1 MRRVAVVLAA
11 IAVLARPV
19 PAAAGPE
26 AAPTAGGVT
35 YRPPVDAPLVDPFR
49 PPSQPWAPGNRG
61 VDYATAPGTP
71 VVAAAPGEVVFAGPV
86 AGTLHVVVLHDDG
99 IRTSYSFLHSVTVRR
114 GERVA
119 GGQEVGRAG
128 DRLHFGAR
136 VGDTYI
142 DPLGLFAGGPPE
154 VHLVPD
160 EERRPASEARERAG
174 LLRSLAGV
182 ASKLGRL
189 GMSALGWLRDEVGEV
204 TARPGEALW
213 DEVVDK
219 YRQVTALL
227 NYAWDINPAVG
238 LARVARAGVDWWA
251 QRERCTP
258 AEVTAPRLAQRHIA
272 VTVGGLD
279 STGARGGSPV
289 DDLDTAALGYA
300 ATDVVRFSYS
310 GEQGQTTAES
320 PYTGRDTTQDIRESA
335 RRLRRL
341 LERLEREH
349 PGVPIDILAH
359 SHGGVVAR
367 QALATETDPGDPTL
381 PPINALVTLG
391 SPHTGFELASGL
403 TLVGRT
409 GVGELAETVV
419 DGIRSDSA
427 ALRGEAIEQLAES
440 SSFVDRL
447 KRTPLPPGVKV
458 TSIGARGDMVV
469 PARHTRLD
477 GAQNIVLSSPGGAF
491 GQHSALPRSPEARR
505 EVALALAG
513 MAPTCQTLG
522 KMLADAAA
530 SEAIT
535 ASEDALALA
544 AWFGASYVD
553 RRITDALPGK
563 PGKKETD
570 HP

>member
-11 IAVLARPV
+11 IAVLSRPV
-19 PAAAGPE
+19 PAAADP
-26 AAPTAGGVT
+26 AAGVT
-35 YRPPVDAPLVDPFR
+35 YRPPVDAPLVDSFR
-49 PPSQPWAPGNRG
+49 PPPQPWAPGNRG
-61 VDYATAPGTP
+61 VDYATTPGTP
-71 VVAAAPGEVVFAGPV
+71 VAAAAPGEVVYAGRV
-86 AGTLHVVVLHDDG
+86 GGALHVVVLHEDG
-99 IRTSYSFLHSVTVRR
+99 IRTSYSFLDAVTVRR
-114 GERVA
+114 GDRVA

-182 ASKLGRL
+182 ASTLGRL
-189 GMSALGWLRDEVGEV
+189 GKGALAWARDEVGEV
-204 TARPGEALW
+204 AARPLEAAW
-213 DEVVDK
+213 DEVVDT
-219 YRQVTALL
+219 YAEVVALF
-227 NYAWDINPAVG
+227 NYAWDVNPAVG
-238 LARVARAGVDWWA
+238 LARVARAGADWWA
-251 QRERCTP
+251 QRKRCTP
-258 AEVTAPRLAQRHIA
+258 AEVVAPRLGQRHIA

-279 STGARGGSPV
+279 STGAPGGSPV
-289 DDLDTAALGYA
+289 DDLDTASLGYA
-300 ATDVVRFSYS
+300 GADVVRFSYS

-320 PYTGRDTTQDIRESA
+320 PYSGRDTSQDIRESA

-349 PGVPIDILAH
+349 PGVPIDIIAH

-391 SPHTGFELASGL
+391 TPHTGSELTSGV

-409 GVGELAETVV
+409 GVGELAETAV
-419 DGIRSDSA
+419 DGVRSDNA
-427 ALRGEAIEQLAES
+427 ALRGVAVEQLSES

-447 KRTPLPPGVKV
+447 KRTPLPPGVRV
-458 TSIGARGDMVV
+458 TSIGAQGDLVA
-469 PARHTRLD
+469 PARHTRLE
-477 GAQNIVLSSPGGAF
+477 GADNIVLTSPGGVF
-491 GQHSALPRSPEARR
+491 GQHSALPGSPEARR

-522 KMLADAAA
+522 DMLVDAAVT
-530 SEAIT
+530 ETIT

-544 AWFGASYVD
+544 VWFGATYVD

-563 PGKKETD
+563 PTKKETAR
-570 HP
+570 P